1 MKKNIQKLIWIMI
14 KMKLMCLVVALG
26 CTSLNAEVWSQEKK
40 INLQLGEVNLEQL
53 FEQIQ
58 QQINL
63 QFVFNHEDV
72 QGYKVNANIKGK
84 TVAEILDAALKDKP
98 LKYEILSNY
107 IVISPKTIQPTQQT
121 KEIKITGKV
130 TDESGEVLPGVSV
143 FSRVM
148 AWPQYRRKIPLS
160 VLQIKIIVLVFSFIG
175 MKTTV
180 KIKSQK
186 TITRSFCKMTTKH

>member
-1 MKKNIQKLIWIMI
+1 MI

-143 FSRVM
+143 FIKGTSLGV
-148 AWPQYRRKIPLS
+148 AEYRRKIR
-160 VLQIKIIVLVFSFIG
+160 IICPC
-175 MKTTV
+175 
-180 KIKSQK
+180 
-186 TITRSFCKMTTKH
+186 R